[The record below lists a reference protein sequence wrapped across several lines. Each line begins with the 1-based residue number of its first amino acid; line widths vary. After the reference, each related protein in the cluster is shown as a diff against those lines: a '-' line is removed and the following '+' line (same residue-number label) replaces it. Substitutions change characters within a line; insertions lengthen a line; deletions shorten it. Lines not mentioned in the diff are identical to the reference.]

1 MFHTEVWKVSLE
13 EFKVWK
19 VKSWASS
26 LNGPGHSD
34 GRDRDKVETE
44 HVRLSTQK
52 W

>member
-1 MFHTEVWKVSLE
+1 MEGKIMGFQFEPVCSKRTC
-13 EFKVWK
+13 
-19 VKSWASS
+19 
-26 LNGPGHSD
+26 PGHSD